1 MISLD
6 QIRRKPGQQFEK
18 LMNKKSEELLMQTE
32 VEEDDRDEELHTEL
46 LTPLNDV
53 FEIDLNQNSVLAEK
67 DEELEESS
75 IEKSIY

>member
-1 MISLD
+1 
-6 QIRRKPGQQFEK
+6 
-18 LMNKKSEELLMQTE
+18 MQTE